1 VISSSTFR
9 PAWWLPGPHLQ
20 TLYPSLF
27 RRRTVPRLFRQRLE
41 LPDGDFVDLDW
52 TRDTGGAVV
61 LVLHGL
67 EGNLESHYTGAIL
80 STLAQH
86 GYNAGLLYFRNC
98 SGEPNRLPRSYH
110 SGDTG
115 DLDFA
120 IRHIREAFPGRDIA
134 VIGYSLGGNVLLKWL
149 GEQAT
154 AVPVRTAIAISV
166 PFDLNS
172 AALKLETGV
181 SRIYQRHLLKK
192 LNAAVLRKALLH
204 PPPYPLERL
213 HELRTF
219 RQFDNAIT
227 APLNGF
233 RDVDDYYGQSS
244 CGQYLRTIHT
254 PTLIIQARD
263 DPFLPATALP
273 GENDLGPAVTLE
285 LACSGGHVGFIEG
298 ANPLQPRYWLEQRIL
313 QHLSEFGQR
322 G

>member
-1 VISSSTFR
+1 MITSSTFR

-27 RRRTVPRLFRQRLE
+27 RTRSAPRLARQRLE

-52 TRDTGGAVV
+52 TPRTGGMVV

-80 STLAQH
+80 RVLAQQ

-120 IRHIREAFPGRDIA
+120 IRHIRQTFPDRDIA

-149 GEQAT
+149 GEQTDA
-154 AVPVRTAIAISV
+154 APARTAIAISV

-172 AALKLETGV
+172 AALKLETGL

-192 LNAAVLRKALLH
+192 LTAAVLRKAPMH
-204 PPPYPLERL
+204 PPPFPLERL
-213 HELRTF
+213 QELQTF

-227 APLNGF
+227 SPLNGF
-233 RDVDDYYGQSS
+233 QDVDDYYEDSS
-244 CGQYLRTIHT
+244 CRQYLHNIRT
-254 PTLIIQARD
+254 PTLIIQSRD
-263 DPFLPATALP
+263 DPFLPPAALP
-273 GENDLGPAVTLE
+273 SEDDLGPAVTLE
-285 LACSGGHVGFIEG
+285 LARHGGHVGFITG
-298 ANPLQPRYWLEQRIL
+298 SNPLQPRYWLEQRIL
-313 QHLSEFGQR
+313 QHLSESGR
-322 G
+322 

>member
-1 VISSSTFR
+1 MITSSAFR

-27 RRRTVPRLFRQRLE
+27 RTRTAPRLARQRLE

-52 TRDTGGAVV
+52 TQRTDGMVV

-80 STLAQH
+80 KVLAHQ

-115 DLDFA
+115 DLDTA
-120 IRHIREAFPGRDIA
+120 IRHIRQAFPGRDIA

-149 GEQAT
+149 GEQA
-154 AVPVRTAIAISV
+154 AAAPVRTAIAISV
-166 PFDLNS
+166 PFDLNRV
-172 AALKLETGV
+172 ALKLETGL

-192 LNAAVLRKALLH
+192 LTAAVLRKAPLH
-204 PPPYPLERL
+204 PPPWPLERL
-213 HELRTF
+213 QELRTF

-233 RDVDDYYGQSS
+233 RDVDDYYGRSS
-244 CGQYLRTIHT
+244 CRQYLQDIRT

-263 DPFLPATALP
+263 DPFLPETALP
-273 GENDLGPAVTLE
+273 AANDLGPAVTLE
-285 LACSGGHVGFIEG
+285 LARYGGHVGFIAG
-298 ANPLQPRYWLEQRIL
+298 PNPLRPRYWLEQRIL
-313 QHLSEFGQR
+313 QHLSELDAQR
-322 G
+322 